1 MEPSFTLLVTPLLFT
16 ASTCRMSA
24 TKRGLFNVL
33 YMCVSLRQFFGTYL
47 MNATKKKKN
56 PACKHQQ
63 LKKKKK
69 LKHFTLGWTWKEN
82 VTVQQRK
89 TQRINHDIHEAFD
102 FKLDG
107 NVFQI
112 NSLNKQKCHISCF
125 LHFLSSCLR
134 FDWGSLMTS
143 LSCPLFLWDYLR
155 KPNWF
160 STTSCLTRWTNSR
173 YSHKGSGW
181 KHALIYILSG
191 SLFEF
196 AFSWKTGSEGVFFFF
211 F

>member
-24 TKRGLFNVL
+24 TKRGLFNIL

-47 MNATKKKKN
+47 MNA
-56 PACKHQQ
+56 
-63 LKKKKK
+63 KKKKK
-69 LKHFTLGWTWKEN
+69 PCLQTPTIKKKNKLKHSFHSWLNLKRKCDK
-82 VTVQQRK
+82 VQQRK
-89 TQRINHDIHEAFD
+89 TQRISHDIHEAFD

-134 FDWGSLMTS
+134 FD
-143 LSCPLFLWDYLR
+143 
-155 KPNWF
+155 
-160 STTSCLTRWTNSR
+160 
-173 YSHKGSGW
+173 
-181 KHALIYILSG
+181 
-191 SLFEF
+191 
-196 AFSWKTGSEGVFFFF
+196 
-211 F
+211 

>member
-1 MEPSFTLLVTPLLFT
+1 MCFPSSVFWYLFDE
-16 ASTCRMSA
+16 C
-24 TKRGLFNVL
+24 
-33 YMCVSLRQFFGTYL
+33 Q
-47 MNATKKKKN
+47 
-56 PACKHQQ
+56 
-63 LKKKKK
+63 KKKKK
-69 LKHFTLGWTWKEN
+69 TLLANTNNWKKKTKLKHSFHSWLNLKRKCDK
-82 VTVQQRK
+82 VQQRK
-89 TQRINHDIHEAFD
+89 TQRINHDVHEAFD

-211 F
+211 FFFKKPARQAGGL